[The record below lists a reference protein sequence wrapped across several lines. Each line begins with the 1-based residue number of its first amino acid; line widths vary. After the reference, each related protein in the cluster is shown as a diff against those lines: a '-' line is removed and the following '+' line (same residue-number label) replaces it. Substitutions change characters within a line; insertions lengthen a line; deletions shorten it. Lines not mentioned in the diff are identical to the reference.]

1 MKLALTLA
9 LALATLLVPATAG
22 AAERQARVHGGATI
36 PITQAPFQAAIVRAG
51 LPAVDGANTFCGGT
65 IRDALHVI
73 TAAHCIF
80 ENGQAASPDA
90 LDVLV
95 GTSDLGDEAAGQ
107 RRRVSAVSFDPSYG
121 RTSPFAYDAALL
133 TLETP
138 LAPFPAPNVQPA
150 ALVQPS
156 TWSGVRNVAGTQ
168 LVVSGWGEME
178 SGGYPAQLRAASVPL
193 VPDGTC
199 DANYTPLGG
208 IDEAVMLC
216 AGDDV
221 TDSCS
226 GDSGGPLSLDVDPS
240 SARQLELVGI
250 VSFGAD
256 ECSDADFPGVYA
268 EIDGPLR
275 AFVGTATPAPAP
287 RSASA
292 PGVTGTARVG
302 DVVSCAPGAWSGS
315 PSYSY
320 RFARGATLVRG
331 PSPDAAYTVQQ
342 GDVGAQLRCEVTATN
357 AGGYGIAASA
367 PTAPVE
373 PAAAPDQAPAPLPLP
388 LPAPPQPPPPRPVTA
403 TDRVAPVAR
412 IAKVTCSRTRC
423 TLDARVRDAG
433 FSSGVRR
440 LEVKLVSRYRTRC
453 AAGTRRVACTRI
465 RARALRAASLGAA
478 SFRVRVTG
486 LPAGRHTFTLRAVD
500 VAGNRQA
507 IPARRT
513 VRTSGPR

>member
-1 MKLALTLA
+1 M
-9 LALATLLVPATAG
+9 
-22 AAERQARVHGGATI
+22 
-36 PITQAPFQAAIVRAG
+36 
-51 LPAVDGANTFCGGT
+51 
-65 IRDALHVI
+65 
-73 TAAHCIF
+73 
-80 ENGQAASPDA
+80 
-90 LDVLV
+90 
-95 GTSDLGDEAAGQ
+95 
-107 RRRVSAVSFDPSYG
+107 
-121 RTSPFAYDAALL
+121 
-133 TLETP
+133 
-138 LAPFPAPNVQPA
+138 
-150 ALVQPS
+150 
-156 TWSGVRNVAGTQ
+156 
-168 LVVSGWGEME
+168 
-178 SGGYPAQLRAASVPL
+178 
-193 VPDGTC
+193 
-199 DANYTPLGG
+199 
-208 IDEAVMLC
+208 
-216 AGDDV
+216 
-221 TDSCS
+221 
-226 GDSGGPLSLDVDPS
+226 
-240 SARQLELVGI
+240 
-250 VSFGAD
+250 
-256 ECSDADFPGVYA
+256 YA
-268 EIDGPLR
+268 EIDGPVR
-275 AFVGTATPAPAP
+275 AFVGTATPSPAP

-513 VRTSGPR
+513 VRTSGRR